1 MKRKEKI
8 KYIVA
13 DCKPWS
19 KSVFDN
25 KILKYPGEWFFIK
38 GQKNLTEKKL
48 KEINPKYIFFLH
60 WSWRVPEKII
70 KNYKCI
76 CFHMTNVP
84 YGRGGTPLQN
94 LIIRGHK
101 KTKLTALKMV
111 KEFDAGPVYLKE
123 PMSLAGRA
131 QDIYYRASQLAAK
144 MIYKIIK
151 EKPIPKPQK
160 GKSVIFKRRRPKDSE
175 ILRCKNITSLY
186 DFIRMLDAEGYPR
199 AFINYQGFI
208 FEFSEPVLSKNKIIS
223 KVNIKKHNGK

>member
-1 MKRKEKI
+1 
-8 KYIVA
+8 
-13 DCKPWS
+13 
-19 KSVFDN
+19 
-25 KILKYPGEWFFIK
+25 
-38 GQKNLTEKKL
+38 
-48 KEINPKYIFFLH
+48 
-60 WSWRVPEKII
+60 
-70 KNYKCI
+70 
-76 CFHMTNVP
+76 MTNVP